1 MRLALLSLIRG
12 GGLTPNDR
20 RPRSEFSPGRE
31 SPSADQAQLLSRD
44 RPIQLSPKSVAV
56 PNMEKL
62 DIFEFGKQI
71 MRLS

>member
-1 MRLALLSLIRG
+1 VRLALLNLTRG

-20 RPRSEFSPGRE
+20 PRIAL
-31 SPSADQAQLLSRD
+31 ADQAQLLSND

-62 DIFEFGKQI
+62 DIFEFRQQV